1 MSIDSILSQT
11 SQTFVRPYLIIVEC
25 TLNTV
30 PIIVHSE
37 TNTGNSVLVKTTT
50 LPSTTIGNVELPYQ
64 GRKIN
69 IPGDRAA
76 PADLSMTIIYNQN
89 SAYNLHKKFH
99 DAMNAV
105 QPSDETG
112 VAHMDLIN
120 NTMVIGVKDPE
131 APTESSL
138 HEYKLFGVIPTNIG
152 AVEVSHET
160 TDALVTF
167 DVTLQYTYHEFY
179 DKTP

>member
-1 MSIDSILSQT
+1 
-11 SQTFVRPYLIIVEC
+11 
-25 TLNTV
+25 
-30 PIIVHSE
+30 
-37 TNTGNSVLVKTTT
+37 
-50 LPSTTIGNVELPYQ
+50 
-64 GRKIN
+64 
-69 IPGDRAA
+69 
-76 PADLSMTIIYNQN
+76 MTIIYNQH
-89 SAYNLHKKFH
+89 ATYNLHKKFH

-105 QPSDETG
+105 QPSDKTG

-120 NTMVIGVKDPE
+120 NTMVIGVKDPDI
-131 APTESSL
+131 PGGNSL